1 MSKQIRSQN
10 LNCND
15 SDKDDLKNSLDCYRE
30 AAEYDSFLFG
40 DYDYESCWLIKD
52 SESEPMP
59 EQKNKN
65 AYEIVLDYL
74 FQNKIVETVEEA
86 NYLMLEM
93 KPATIKS
100 IVSGMPTFIDPN
112 AKNEAR
118 KKQRMYGSKKTE

>member
-1 MSKQIRSQN
+1 MSKQIHSQN
-10 LNCND
+10 LNCDD
-15 SDKDDLKNSLDCYRE
+15 SDKDDLKIALDSYRE

-40 DYDYESCWLIKD
+40 DYDYESCWLIND
-52 SESEPMP
+52 NRSEPIP

-100 IVSGMPTFIDPN
+100 IVSGMPTFIEPD
-112 AKNEAR
+112 ARREAR
-118 KKQRMYGSKKTE
+118 KKQKMYGSKKHE